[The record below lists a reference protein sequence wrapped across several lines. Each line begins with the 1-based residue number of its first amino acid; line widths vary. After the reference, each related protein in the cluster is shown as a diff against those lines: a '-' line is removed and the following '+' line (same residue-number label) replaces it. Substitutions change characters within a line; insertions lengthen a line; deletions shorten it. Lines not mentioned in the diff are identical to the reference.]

1 MAVFENCT
9 VVLDVKNL
17 PFKEKNK
24 LRSALLD
31 NAGNISYVVN
41 KECSFVVT
49 SCLDDLSSN
58 RQRSIQKHNIPLVGL
73 QYVWSCLEKGHLL
86 PLTEH
91 ILAYPS
97 FEPLPYPEIKVLTQ
111 PSGKLKGQPQL
122 RNTETEILEKD
133 GPHLGKFRV
142 YKESDRDMP
151 EFPSHFQVA
160 KYSVFESVKPKTL
173 SVLELQSAK
182 GGAGQQYR
190 VLCSMLRESEKV
202 VVQDKL
208 VYCVTSEDA
217 VDAYQMLMMEM
228 ETQGFTQTHTLPPE
242 AEQMASYSLKQL
254 LLEEKLNCSTL
265 SQEVGIFVEL
275 VWTEALGSL
284 GNILTVP
291 VSSISLNDVSRVEG
305 LLLQAQKTQKEAEV
319 KALLEEVNTL
329 LPLRM
334 IDPPSKHK
342 LVSQKLDLCQ
352 LIRDIVNVSEATLR
366 SPSPSSLGKYRAL
379 RCSIE
384 VVPPQNPEFHVVSQ
398 LLQDR
403 TVQIQ
408 QILRVNRGVELQ
420 MFREEIGNIKPLL
433 HSTSPRSFVGILS
446 RGLLLPKVGVEQHGI
461 ERTDIGNLGGGIYF
475 SDSLMTSVKYS
486 KPSVTD
492 GSRLLLV
499 CEVALGQCKDL
510 LKRDT
515 TLTSAPE
522 DYNSVH
528 GVRRTPEKPSEFE
541 DDEYVVYN
549 TDQIKLKYVVQY
561 TLEED
566 QLKMFQPHIDTSVE
580 LTLPIDTT
588 SDILSS
594 DDSEGLEFT
603 KNPLEEMTAGLLDSN
618 GQKLPLQAVHVRCK
632 LMDLLCQVIIFQ
644 TYTNQSAVPIEA
656 KYVFP
661 LEETAAVCGFEAFIN
676 GKHIIGK
683 VKEKEQARKEY
694 KQAIEKGHGAYLM
707 DQDAPD
713 VFTISVGNLPPGA
726 TVLIKLT
733 FITEL
738 VVRAGSIIF
747 SLPGSVAPWQQSD
760 ALNQRTQ
767 GTVEKVCVTEF
778 QSEGEFSLCMSIE
791 MPYEIIDLRSSH
803 RIKSKM
809 TDCKAVVSTLP
820 GQTLGSE
827 GLQVSFSLSKI
838 HMPRMWVENH
848 PEKDSQ
854 ACMLVFYP
862 DFKSSGVSSSGDSS
876 SVSDVVILLDSSESM
891 RGDAIMNARRIALQV
906 LNSLERSLKINIIS
920 FGTDYKE
927 AFPAPVPLDE
937 ASESARQFIMFSSGA
952 GGSTELWRPLRS
964 LSLLP
969 PSQGVRNIL
978 LLSDGH
984 VQNQAVTLQLIREN
998 SCHTRLF
1005 TCGLSL
1011 TANRHM
1017 LRALAQAGGGTYEF
1031 FDTKMKHTWTE
1042 KVRAQ
1047 VQRMESPGC
1056 RSVAVKW
1063 QQFNPTAPP
1072 PVQAPSQLHALFSDC
1087 HTMVYGFVP
1096 HCTQATLFGDLSG
1109 QEIKT
1114 MVSTTELQKTKGT
1127 FLHKLTA
1134 RAIIRDYEDGILGN
1148 SEAEHEGKKAEL
1160 KSYITELSKEF
1171 SILSQFTSFVAIEE
1185 RDQNQLD
1192 TGFTDI
1198 PKLIAEEDVDI
1209 LSYMGWT
1216 EEKQTAGDNEEEL
1229 KLVEIISGTSCDYE
1243 DAPYDFFDDILDGDG
1258 EGYLSLSDYEGS
1270 MSSYFKSKTELKS
1283 SKTHTGF
1290 SSDVVYGQCY
1300 NNIFEEILPSPPS
1313 PVFNIHKF
1321 KQSKID
1327 GLHTM
1332 NAAYPSLRAQR
1343 CDSVHHPNLSTKL
1356 VAGSPSEYYSSVPFP
1371 MDLSITAYSPSAPP
1385 LGAKMQIPCTT
1396 TAILSSRYEH
1406 ESVPVP
1412 PPATKPD
1419 TSVPPSPP
1427 VIIAGSPPENW
1438 RPKPKPLSTTY
1449 KPFLHLCD
1457 DMMLEPSLKSVKPP
1471 SPLASMLPP
1480 PPAPFLSLPVKPIIP
1495 GLPSYGQYGSP
1506 TDALQKSVEP
1516 EQFCGSSVSNLR
1528 SSFMFGASVQ
1538 HQQQGFGISAST
1550 QVGSSVPMPPPAI
1563 KHQAPP
1569 PALATGA
1576 MMSLPCSRSDRP
1588 PSPPACMPSS
1598 APASYF
1604 SYPVK
1609 PIIPELTS
1617 FAYGSPR
1624 THDALQNAAEPEK
1637 NCGSSAPQ
1645 FRPSV
1650 KFGASVQQQQGGFA
1664 YFASPQQQQ
1673 QLFGMSA
1680 SNQAGGTVPMPHSAI
1695 KDQAPPPAPPSS
1707 AIMPI
1712 VWSMSGRP
1720 PSPPASM
1727 PPPPA
1732 SFFSWAAKPKIPEL
1746 PSFTNG
1752 NPSGALLNIA
1762 EPEKDCGFSD
1772 PQFRPSFK
1780 FGASVKQQQRGFEF
1794 FASHA
1799 AKSVP
1804 MPPPAIK
1811 HKAPSPAHPPGAMM
1825 PLTCSM
1831 SVRPPSASMLSPPRL
1846 QVFST
1851 PIIPQQQQQ
1860 MRELQQ
1866 QQQQSFFALAKNS
1879 TFSWLSVQNE
1889 PNKITALNLAC
1900 APRRPPDTVAWDE
1913 LFELQHEDG
1922 YWECTGR
1929 LSSFL
1934 SLDVDFFAN
1943 VFLKEKGIC
1952 SLGVKAHVDILR
1964 LVATLLVLQLIRVKK
1979 LAEGELLLSLFKLK
1993 ESQGSRPVHWEAVK
2007 RAVDWA
2013 CWADRQYPCVCS
2025 RLEFGWDWDSST
2037 RQLLGCDS
2045 PLPFSPII
2053 PVLERRVDVS
2063 VM

>member
-1 MAVFENCT
+1 
-9 VVLDVKNL
+9 
-17 PFKEKNK
+17 
-24 LRSALLD
+24 
-31 NAGNISYVVN
+31 
-41 KECSFVVT
+41 
-49 SCLDDLSSN
+49 
-58 RQRSIQKHNIPLVGL
+58 
-73 QYVWSCLEKGHLL
+73 
-86 PLTEH
+86 
-91 ILAYPS
+91 
-97 FEPLPYPEIKVLTQ
+97 
-111 PSGKLKGQPQL
+111 
-122 RNTETEILEKD
+122 
-133 GPHLGKFRV
+133 
-142 YKESDRDMP
+142 
-151 EFPSHFQVA
+151 
-160 KYSVFESVKPKTL
+160 
-173 SVLELQSAK
+173 
-182 GGAGQQYR
+182 
-190 VLCSMLRESEKV
+190 MLREAETA
-202 VVQDKL
+202 VVQDKI

-217 VDAYQMLMMEM
+217 VEAYQMLMKEM
-228 ETQGFTQTHTLPPE
+228 EAQGFKQIHTLPPE
-242 AEQMASYSLKQL
+242 VEHLASYSLQQL

-284 GNILTVP
+284 SNILTVP
-291 VSSISLNDVSRVEG
+291 ISSISLNDVSRVEG

-319 KALLEEVNTL
+319 KALLEEVDTL

-334 IDPPSKHK
+334 IDPPSKQK

-384 VVPPQNPEFHVVSQ
+384 VVPSQNPEFHVVSQ
-398 LLQDR
+398 LLKDR
-403 TVQIQ
+403 PVQIQ

-420 MFREEIGNIKPLL
+420 MFREELGNIKPLL
-433 HSTSPRSFVGILS
+433 HSSSPRSFVGILS
-446 RGLLLPKVGVEQHGI
+446 RGLLLPRVGVEQHGI

-475 SDSLMTSVKYS
+475 SDSLSTSVKYS

-499 CEVALGQCKDL
+499 CEVALGQCKNL

-522 DYNSVH
+522 GYSSVH
-528 GVRRTPEKPSEFE
+528 GVRRTPKTPSEFE

-549 TDQIKLKYVVQY
+549 PDQIKLKYVVQY

-566 QLKMFQPHIDTSVE
+566 QLKVFQPHVDTSLE
-580 LTLPIDTT
+580 LTQPTDTT
-588 SDILSS
+588 SDFLSS
-594 DDSEGLEFT
+594 DDSGSLECT
-603 KNPLEEMTAGLLDSN
+603 KNPLEEMTAGLLDSS

-632 LMDLLCQVIIFQ
+632 LMDLLCQVVIFQ

-726 TVLIKLT
+726 TVLIKVT

-747 SLPGSVAPWQQSD
+747 SLPGSVAPWQQSN
-760 ALNQRTQ
+760 AINQRTQ

-803 RIKSKM
+803 RIKTKM

-827 GLQVSFSLSKI
+827 GLQVFFSLSKI

-848 PEKDSQ
+848 PENDSQ

-862 DFKSSGVSSSGDSS
+862 DFKSSGVSSSGDPS

-891 RGDAIMNARRIALQV
+891 RGDAMMNARRIALQV
-906 LNSLERSLKINIIS
+906 LSSLNRSHKINITS

-927 AFPAPVPLDE
+927 AFPAPVPLIE
-937 ASESARQFIMFSSGA
+937 TFESARQFIMLSSGA

-984 VQNQAVTLQLIREN
+984 IQNQDVTLQLVREN

-1031 FDTKMKHTWTE
+1031 FDTKMKHTWAE

-1063 QQFNPTAPP
+1063 QQFNPTAPT

-1087 HTMVYGFVP
+1087 HTLVYGLVP
-1096 HCTQATLFGDLSG
+1096 HCTQATLFGNLSG

-1134 RAIIRDYEDGILGN
+1134 RAIIRDYEDGILGI

-1160 KSYITELSKEF
+1160 KSYITDLSKEF

-1216 EEKQTAGDNEEEL
+1216 EEKQFAQDDFDKEEL
-1229 KLVEIISGTSCDYE
+1229 FAELEAWSNDSNLGIHSLLDDTFLLESSTESFSVCAMPRGRKKRIRSSLRIASAFGESNMQNLSSVEAAEIQPQSVETPSNILYDADYLAKEVVAAKRSGLNFSLHASCE
-1243 DAPYDFFDDILDGDG
+1243 
-1258 EGYLSLSDYEGS
+1258 S
-1270 MSSYFKSKTELKS
+1270 T
-1283 SKTHTGF
+1283 
-1290 SSDVVYGQCY
+1290 SSDHPVSAA
-1300 NNIFEEILPSPPS
+1300 FECESPLSPPS
-1313 PVFNIHKF
+1313 PINIQRSVIRSLSRKKKF
-1321 KQSKID
+1321 PSPTVGFGSSIVATSHAQSA
-1327 GLHTM
+1327 L
-1332 NAAYPSLRAQR
+1332 PLL
-1343 CDSVHHPNLSTKL
+1343 CDSASFRSMSDRCPPPTLAATMPIPLPIVC
-1356 VAGSPSEYYSSVPFP
+1356 GSPSVPNGEP
-1371 MDLSITAYSPSAPP
+1371 Y
-1385 LGAKMQIPCTT
+1385 
-1396 TAILSSRYEH
+1396 
-1406 ESVPVP
+1406 
-1412 PPATKPD
+1412 
-1419 TSVPPSPP
+1419 TSLLP
-1427 VIIAGSPPENW
+1427 
-1438 RPKPKPLSTTY
+1438 
-1449 KPFLHLCD
+1449 
-1457 DMMLEPSLKSVKPP
+1457 
-1471 SPLASMLPP
+1471 LPP
-1480 PPAPFLSLPVKPIIP
+1480 PP
-1495 GLPSYGQYGSP
+1495 
-1506 TDALQKSVEP
+1506 
-1516 EQFCGSSVSNLR
+1516 
-1528 SSFMFGASVQ
+1528 
-1538 HQQQGFGISAST
+1538 
-1550 QVGSSVPMPPPAI
+1550 PPPAFVYNGPPPGPSPSLGI
-1563 KHQAPP
+1563 FGPHPP
-1569 PALATGA
+1569 PAFAH
-1576 MMSLPCSRSDRP
+1576 DVRP
-1588 PSPPACMPSS
+1588 P
-1598 APASYF
+1598 
-1604 SYPVK
+1604 
-1609 PIIPELTS
+1609 ILGT
-1617 FAYGSPR
+1617 
-1624 THDALQNAAEPEK
+1624 
-1637 NCGSSAPQ
+1637 CG
-1645 FRPSV
+1645 
-1650 KFGASVQQQQGGFA
+1650 
-1664 YFASPQQQQ
+1664 
-1673 QLFGMSA
+1673 
-1680 SNQAGGTVPMPHSAI
+1680 I
-1695 KDQAPPPAPPSS
+1695 PPAPVIYSPHPLSKKGSFEAPPRRGDHPSS
-1707 AIMPI
+1707 SNLTSAMPI
-1712 VWSMSGRP
+1712 
-1720 PSPPASM
+1720 SPVALDLLYDNPYATASS
-1727 PPPPA
+1727 
-1732 SFFSWAAKPKIPEL
+1732 SF
-1746 PSFTNG
+1746 SFE
-1752 NPSGALLNIA
+1752 AYRQLREKRK
-1762 EPEKDCGFSD
+1762 EPC
-1772 PQFRPSFK
+1772 FRIKLSAVQP
-1780 FGASVKQQQRGFEF
+1780 VK
-1794 FASHA
+1794 
-1799 AKSVP
+1799 
-1804 MPPPAIK
+1804 
-1811 HKAPSPAHPPGAMM
+1811 
-1825 PLTCSM
+1825 TC
-1831 SVRPPSASMLSPPRL
+1831 
-1846 QVFST
+1846 
-1851 PIIPQQQQQ
+1851 
-1860 MRELQQ
+1860 
-1866 QQQQSFFALAKNS
+1866 
-1879 TFSWLSVQNE
+1879 E
-1889 PNKITALNLAC
+1889 PCTQL
-1900 APRRPPDTVAWDE
+1900 DTVAWE
-1913 LFELQHEDG
+1913 KLFELQHKEG

-1934 SLDVDFFAN
+1934 RLDIDFFAN

-1952 SLGVKAHVDILR
+1952 SLGVKAHIDILR
-1964 LVATLLVLQLIRVKK
+1964 LLATLLVLQLIRVKK
-1979 LAEGELLLSLFKLK
+1979 LAEGELLQSLFKLK
-1993 ESQGSRPVHWEAVK
+1993 ESHGPRPLHWESVK

-2025 RLEFGWDWDSST
+2025 RLELGWDWESST
-2037 RQLLGCDS
+2037 RLLLGCDS
-2045 PLPFSPII
+2045 PLPYSPLI
-2053 PVLERRVDVS
+2053 PVLERRAGLSIV
-2063 VM
+2063 